1 MKEKDIRQLIERFM
15 AGQTSIEEENLLA
28 EYFRTHDVPE
38 EWKAYKEM
46 FAWFD
51 EGMPLDNIQDGNEP
65 NMQAST
71 DIGRGENSHK
81 HAILQPSTNH
91 RSGRN
96 TFKKLYLLIA
106 AAAAVTMLLLITWPA
121 PKQSMTA
128 DNLPMP
134 TKSVNIEPATKTD
147 TLTVDTATVNTPKNK
162 KTRRGIRRDRY
173 KPMPPKVYLAETR
186 QDTISHEAKL
196 IAEKNVKETEMQQE
210 EILNDIYNDYKS
222 IEAGLEIYL
231 TALESYDVEE
241 EYY

>member
-15 AGQTSIEEENLLA
+15 AGQTSIEEESLLA

-38 EWKAYKEM
+38 EWKVYKEM

-71 DIGRGENSHK
+71 DTGRGENSHK

-96 TFKKLYLLIA
+96 TFKKLYLSIA

-134 TKSVNIEPATKTD
+134 TKSVNIEPAIKTD

-196 IAEKNVKETEMQQE
+196 IAEKNVKETERQQE